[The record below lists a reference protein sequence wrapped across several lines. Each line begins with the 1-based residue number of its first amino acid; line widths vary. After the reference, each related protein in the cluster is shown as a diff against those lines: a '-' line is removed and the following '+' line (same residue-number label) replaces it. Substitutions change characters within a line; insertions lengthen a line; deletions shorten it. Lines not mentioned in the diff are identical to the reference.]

1 MVIAELFS
9 AEVSEN
15 VLAAL
20 CLRPERLIYLGSRSV
35 MTDRRIADLRA
46 FFRGR
51 KAAPQLS
58 FLRVED
64 RDYAGAGAAI
74 RDILAKYPDCLF
86 EMTGGS
92 DLLLAALGTAAAASP
107 LTMFELD
114 VRQQTLTVLRGS
126 SGELKP
132 GPQRPLRGITV
143 AEYLRLW
150 GGELAESSYTLAARL
165 PEKLEADVAD
175 MWQVYVQAPQIWTK
189 QCTLLANLCARSR
202 SSGLTVSAPMP
213 EKCAKSHIDRL
224 LKAGLITGYEEKGS
238 VVTLSFRD
246 PHVKRTLTRAG
257 DLLELQV
264 FLAARSAPGWFTDA
278 VMGAKIDWKADGER
292 GGTSNE
298 IDGLLMHGAVPVFV
312 SCKLGAVPKE
322 ALYEVDSVA
331 ARFGG
336 AYAVKALTCS
346 RLSGSESAR
355 RAIRQRAKDMDIL
368 LLEGVD
374 AMDLRQ
380 LAQHLGRE
388 ALNGPGGK
396 LGKQEK

>member
-20 CLRPERLIYLGSRSV
+20 CLQPENLIYLGSRSV
-35 MTDRRIADLRA
+35 MSDERIAAVRA

-51 KAAPQLS
+51 KTAPRLT
-58 FLRVED
+58 FLRVGD

-74 RDILAKYPDCLF
+74 RDILAKYPDCRF

-92 DLLLAALGTAAAASP
+92 DLLLAALGTAAAEKP
-107 LTMFELD
+107 LTMFEID
-114 VRQQTLTVLRGS
+114 VRKQALSLLRGRAP
-126 SGELKP
+126 ELKP
-132 GPQRPLRGITV
+132 GLFRPLRGIPV

-150 GGELAESSYTLAARL
+150 GGELAESSYTMAARL
-165 PEKLEADVAD
+165 PEKLEQDVAD
-175 MWQVYVQAPQIWTK
+175 LWRVYVQAPQIWTK
-189 QCTLLANLCARSR
+189 QCTILANLCARSR
-202 SSGLTVSAPMP
+202 SGGLSVSAPVP
-213 EKCAKSHIDRL
+213 EKCARSHIDRL
-224 LKAGLITGYEEKGS
+224 LKAKLISDYSEKGS
-238 VVTLSFRD
+238 VVSLRFRD
-246 PHVKRTLTRAG
+246 QHVKRTLTRAG

-264 FLAARSAPGWFTDA
+264 FLAARGEPGFFTDA
-278 VMGAKIDWKADGER
+278 VMGAKIDWKGGEVK
-292 GGTSNE
+292 GGTMNE

-336 AYAVKALTCS
+336 AYAVKALVCS

-355 RAIRQRAKDMDIL
+355 KAIRQRARDMDIL
-368 LLEGVD
+368 LIEGVD
-374 AMDLRQ
+374 GLSRRE
-380 LAQHLGRE
+380 LGRRLGQA
-388 ALNGPGGK
+388 ALDGPSGR
-396 LGKQEK
+396 LGTP